1 MIYVVGLGPG
11 GRDQMTDRAA
21 AALEKCEAVLGYK
34 TYIELLRPFYK
45 GKAELVSS
53 PMRGETERCREALRR
68 SLAGETVGLVSSGD
82 PGVYGMAGIM
92 LEIADGRTEVEIIP
106 GMTAASTAAAVLGA
120 PLMHDFAVISLSDLL
135 TPWTTIEMR
144 LEAASAADFII
155 CLYNPAS
162 AGRPDNLRK
171 AAEIIMKSRSAK
183 TPSGWVRNA
192 GRGDESH
199 GVTTL
204 AKIAEEPVDMLCTV
218 VIGNSSTKLIAGRM
232 VTPRG
237 YEVAG

>member
-11 GRDQMTDRAA
+11 GGDQITGRAV
-21 AALEKCEAVLGYK
+21 AALAKCDVIFGYK
-34 TYIELLRPFYK
+34 TYIELLRPIYS
-45 GKAELVSS
+45 GRADLVSY
-53 PMRGETERCREALRR
+53 PMRGEAERCREALRM
-68 SLAGETVGLVSSGD
+68 SLNGKTVGLVSSGD

-92 LEIADGRTEVEIIP
+92 LEIANGGTYVEIIP
-106 GMTAASTAAAVLGA
+106 GMTAASAAAAVLGA
-120 PLMHDFAVISLSDLL
+120 PLAHDFAVISLSDLL
-135 TPWTTIEMR
+135 TPWPAIEKR

-171 AAEIIMKSRSAK
+171 AAEIIMRNRDGENPA
-183 TPSGWVRNA
+183 GWVRNA
-192 GRGDESH
+192 GRNDESL

-204 AKIAEEPVDMLCTV
+204 AKIIDEPIDMLCTV
-218 VIGNSSTKLIAGRM
+218 IIGNSSTKLIAGRM

-237 YEVAG
+237 YEAAR